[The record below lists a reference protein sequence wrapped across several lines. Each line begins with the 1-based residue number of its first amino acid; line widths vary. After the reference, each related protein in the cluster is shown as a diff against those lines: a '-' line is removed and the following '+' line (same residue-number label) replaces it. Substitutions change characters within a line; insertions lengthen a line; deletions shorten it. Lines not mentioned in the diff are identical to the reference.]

1 MTIAPSILELQA
13 FPTLSALQITRLH
26 PFGETRATRR
36 GDILFDTI
44 SSTYCLIVVL
54 EGRCEILDRGSDDR
68 ILRTTGPGEFSGEL
82 GLLTGQRAFAACRVS
97 EPGRVLVV
105 QSAKVCHIVETIPEL
120 SVLLVTA
127 FVARRQ
133 LLMRSAVRSLTIVGS
148 DKNVEVTRLLEFAD
162 RNRVP
167 YRWLDPEKADDTPAL
182 ATCGF
187 PNDSSFGVVL
197 SGSRVIREATPLQ
210 LAQAIGLDLGVNLT
224 ERRDLIVVGAGPAGL
239 AAATFGASEGL
250 STLVIEDTAIGGQA
264 GTSSCIENY
273 VGFPSGISGGDL
285 AFRAEVQA
293 TKFGATMTI
302 PRRARSLQSRENGYA
317 IELEE
322 GGVFLGRSIVIA
334 TGARYRRLSLA
345 GQEAFEGTGIYYAAT
360 ELEARR
366 CDGGTV
372 VVVGGGNSSGQAA
385 MFLSERASCVRIVC
399 RGSDLAASMS
409 EYLVTRLNQ
418 TANVRIQLRSEV
430 IEVHGSGKL
439 ESVTIA
445 NRSSGINETVDVF
458 GLFVMI
464 GGTPCTDWLRNT
476 VTLDKKGFVL
486 TGSASPIGKPS
497 GGANSISTFSTDLP
511 GVFAVGDVR
520 SNSIKRVASA
530 VGEGSVVIQAVQRY
544 LQESSHVDGN
554 SHA

>member
-82 GLLTGQRAFAACRVS
+82 GLLTSQRAFAACRVS

-148 DKNVEVTRLLEFAD
+148 DRNVEVTRLLEFAD

-187 PNDSSFGVVL
+187 SNDSSFGVVL

-250 STLVIEDTAIGGQA
+250 STFVIEDTAIGGQA

-302 PRRARSLQSRENGYA
+302 PRRARSLRSRDNGYA

-345 GQEAFEGTGIYYAAT
+345 GQEAFEDTGIYYAAT

-366 CDGGTV
+366 D
-372 VVVGGGNSSGQAA
+372 SSG
-385 MFLSERASCVRIVC
+385 C
-399 RGSDLAASMS
+399 RG
-409 EYLVTRLNQ
+409 RQ
-418 TANVRIQLRSEV
+418 FR
-430 IEVHGSGKL
+430 
-439 ESVTIA
+439 
-445 NRSSGINETVDVF
+445 RSSSDVS
-458 GLFVMI
+458 L
-464 GGTPCTDWLRNT
+464 
-476 VTLDKKGFVL
+476 
-486 TGSASPIGKPS
+486 
-497 GGANSISTFSTDLP
+497 
-511 GVFAVGDVR
+511 
-520 SNSIKRVASA
+520 
-530 VGEGSVVIQAVQRY
+530 
-544 LQESSHVDGN
+544 
-554 SHA
+554 